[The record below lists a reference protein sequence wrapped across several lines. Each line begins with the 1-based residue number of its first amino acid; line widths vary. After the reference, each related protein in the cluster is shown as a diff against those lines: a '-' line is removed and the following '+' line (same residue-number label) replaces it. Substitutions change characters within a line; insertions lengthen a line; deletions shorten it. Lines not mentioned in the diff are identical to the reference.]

1 MKTIE
6 NFKGLKYRQQTI
18 YKKNDIE
25 IINDSKSTSY
35 SSSIELLKSSNNIY
49 WLLAGIPKKGDKFI
63 LPEHY
68 YKNIKGYVI
77 GKYYKKFQD
86 DLKNKIEL
94 KKFSNLSKAL
104 TKIYSDIR
112 LDNLKKKTI
121 LFSPAGA
128 SFDKFKNF
136 EDRGFYFNKIIQKN
150 LMINKAF
157 NYFSYY
163 QWWKNL
169 DKFLL
174 SLIMILFLV
183 GLFFSL
189 VSTSLIASNKLET
202 NSYFFFFKH
211 LFFVI
216 IGLGIIFILSYVE
229 QKILYKYS
237 IFIFLITLL
246 LLILVPIIGVEVK
259 GSKRWLDIFFL
270 PRIQP
275 IEFVKPFF
283 IIMISTIIA
292 FNKINNFSLK
302 FIITLFLTIFISALL
317 IIQPDLG
324 QTLLLGFTWLIL
336 IFISGVNLMFIFIV
350 SVIGLVFL
358 LYFAFYVPKFEYV
371 KNRILSFLDSETG
384 TYNFQSDKALDSI
397 ISGGF
402 SEKELEKVH

>member
-1 MKTIE
+1 
-6 NFKGLKYRQQTI
+6 
-18 YKKNDIE
+18 
-25 IINDSKSTSY
+25 
-35 SSSIELLKSSNNIY
+35 
-49 WLLAGIPKKGDKFI
+49 
-63 LPEHY
+63 
-68 YKNIKGYVI
+68 
-77 GKYYKKFQD
+77 
-86 DLKNKIEL
+86 
-94 KKFSNLSKAL
+94 
-104 TKIYSDIR
+104 
-112 LDNLKKKTI
+112 
-121 LFSPAGA
+121 
-128 SFDKFKNF
+128 
-136 EDRGFYFNKIIQKN
+136 
-150 LMINKAF
+150 MINKAF

-211 LFFVI
+211 LIFVI

-336 IFISGVNLMFIFIV
+336 IFISGVNLMFLFIV

-402 SEKELEKVH
+402 FGKGIGEGTLKNSVPEAHTDYIISVISEEFGVIVIILILILFLIFIFTIFKKVSFEKDHKSKLVLVGSASLILAQAMIHIGVNIRLFPTTGMTLPFLSYGGSSIISISILSGIILNLTKRNI